1 MTLTVRAILPGYA
14 LTRPVS
20 GLTARAM
27 QGYALVNPT
36 PVIVVPPVPTDYR
49 KPQSLMIYDLIEKS
63 NPGFKDVYPVG
74 SVTFGAPTAIT
85 PVAGDPYQNDTSIL
99 VTPTPGSGGMGKV
112 TVKYRR
118 VDLGVLFKN
127 TVLSFN
133 NYHTTTSAFPAT
145 WVPWFAAKYGVS
157 LDAADINSGQ
167 NVASGA
173 AATIKTVLGTSLC
186 YKGNISF
193 VWTLGKRPIT
203 DLITDVNRGLVG
215 RLHPGGND
223 FSVGRKPTGEFMT
236 ITQDATEIK
245 TILQTIPSAWVPP
258 GGANAGLQQICDWL
272 NANSGQTGWNIGNAN
287 TPGGA
292 ANIQWYRYTL
302 PNANVPEADS
312 VKYNTVVLIQSSA
325 DSWFTG
331 RCVLQYKV

>member
-1 MTLTVRAILPGYA
+1 MA
-14 LTRPVS
+14 
-20 GLTARAM
+20 TA
-27 QGYALVNPT
+27 
-36 PVIVVPPVPTDYR
+36 VPTDYR
-49 KPQSLMIYDLIEKS
+49 KPQSEMIYDLIEKS
-63 NPGFKDVYPVG
+63 NPGFKDVYPIG
-74 SVTFGAPTAIT
+74 SVTFGTPTAIT
-85 PVAGDPYQNDTSIL
+85 VDGADPFKNDTSIL
-99 VTPTPGSGGMGKV
+99 VTPTAASGGIGKV

-118 VDLGVLFKN
+118 IDLTKLFKN
-127 TVLSFN
+127 TTQRLDIWYSGSTIPLSVWL
-133 NYHTTTSAFPAT
+133 PAYT
-145 WVPWFAAKYGVS
+145 AKYGVS
-157 LDAADINSGQ
+157 LVAADINGSPIIVTGNNTTQ
-167 NVASGA
+167 TILA
-173 AATIKTVLGTSLC
+173 ASLC
-186 YKGNISF
+186 YKGTF
-193 VWTLGKRPIT
+193 TVAWTLGKRPIT
-203 DLITDVNRGLVG
+203 DLITDANRGLVG
-215 RLHPGGND
+215 RLYPGGND

-287 TPGGA
+287 TPGGT